1 MWYNENWIIYWQF
14 PDGCSRCK
22 TTRAKNKWL
31 LKGDHM
37 RMNGRPGIVR
47 NYRKYKYSIEVP
59 VCDGCHGALSK
70 PSLKQKARPLWPFAY
85 FRRNGKQID
94 LVNKLYQGRFSKN

>member
-1 MWYNENWIIYWQF
+1 MWYNENWINSWRF
-14 PDGCSRCK
+14 PTGCSRCNNL
-22 TTRAKNKWL
+22 RAKKKWL

-47 NYRKYKYSIEVP
+47 TYRKYKYSIEVP